1 MSSVLTGYPG
11 AAPLYAIAA
20 AVLFPRRR
28 PREDASTAAEA
39 GVIGQ
44 WSRVAWLALWIGAAF
59 FTALPQ
65 AGEGNLDFMVT
76 ISESEAPGPLRSLDA
91 AELSWLTVGHTA
103 LVGIAV
109 AVACLAVGFG
119 VFLGVG
125 FGAFLAALPRLFL
138 SLSVLIA
145 LTGWVAVQ
153 NLGGIL
159 TGSATDVGTGPVLIL
174 LALAF
179 WPAARARTRRASQQ
193 PAAGAPALPA
203 HRREAQPAAPGR
215 PGPLTPL

>member
-1 MSSVLTGYPG
+1 M
-11 AAPLYAIAA
+11 
-20 AVLFPRRR
+20 
-28 PREDASTAAEA
+28 
-39 GVIGQ
+39 
-44 WSRVAWLALWIGAAF
+44 AWLALWIGAAF

-65 AGEGNLDFMVT
+65 AGEGGLDFMLT

-91 AELSWLTVGHTA
+91 AELGWLTVGHTT

-109 AVACLAVGFG
+109 AVACLGVGFG

-125 FGAFLAALPRLFL
+125 FGVFLAALPRLFL
-138 SLSVLIA
+138 PLGVLIA
-145 LTGWVAVQ
+145 LAGWVAVQ

-193 PAAGAPALPA
+193 PAAGAPAPPA
-203 HRREAQPAAPGR
+203 HQRQAQPAAEGDPAR
-215 PGPLTPL
+215 